1 MGFFDFLKKFN
12 AKENT
17 NARATQPSPDQIT
30 QKPQAPKTEVNSF
43 GERLD
48 RLTEDG
54 ELPWGW
60 VTHNNDFTGKIGK
73 EYTYFLNNWLDSRNK
88 SPKEQYSALK
98 SFILYLEDAEKL
110 CKAKGECFEL
120 WFCEYLITKDYIK
133 KRKRELEAL
142 TANLDE
148 LQSNFIK
155 RNEELSGLD
164 ERIIKML
171 IDNPGILQSEFI
183 KMFDSLIQNDVREK
197 LYFMEKSGKLER
209 TKSGRSYIL
218 HYKQ

>member
-1 MGFFDFLKKFN
+1 MGFFDFLKKI
-12 AKENT
+12 

-60 VTHNNDFTGKIGK
+60 HTHTKEFTNKINN
-73 EYTYFLNNWLDSRNK
+73 EYSYFLNMWLESRSK
-88 SPKEQYSALK
+88 SPLDQYSALK
-98 SFILYLEDAEKL
+98 SFVLYLEDAEKL
-110 CKAKGECFEL
+110 CKAKGECFEF
-120 WFCEYLITKDYIK
+120 WFYNVLTSPDYIQ
-133 KRKRELEAL
+133 KRKSELEEL